1 MSIRYTKESNRIHL
15 DSNSIPTNNMAK
27 QSHSEIDQIIQR
39 ARVRI
44 RKGNIFIKKQIFQF
58 QSLLI
63 VIWFAEI
70 LFKELIQQ
78 QVL

>member
-1 MSIRYTKESNRIHL
+1 
-15 DSNSIPTNNMAK
+15 MAK